1 MKLLWSLSVIIMF
14 SGPALADVACI
25 QRFLSTTAFNPG
37 PIDGAWGRK
46 TETALQG
53 LIEQLDLEFDYEVS
67 PRNSDQFCSYFEG
80 ADGEQVAAQA
90 MVRDYGVAINID
102 QLSAFTGTT
111 VVDFS
116 QIVIAEELNLVC
128 RFAIER
134 QFRQDLTRIELMAA
148 GRLEIISGLINF
160 NAHAWRTGGL
170 ASDEYLHEE
179 AVLAVDQEGAVNG
192 SMPYFHLF
200 INDGEVALP
209 PEYVQLPREYVPNG
223 AYPEGLTTF
232 DVDEWQLGR
241 LKIFN
246 CSQR

>member
-1 MKLLWSLSVIIMF
+1 MKLLSLLPVIVMF

-53 LIEQLDLEFDYEVS
+53 LIEQLDLELDYEVS
-67 PRNSDQFCSYFEG
+67 PRNSDQFCSYLEG
-80 ADGEQVAAQA
+80 PDGERVAAQA
-90 MVRDYGVAINID
+90 MVRDYGVAINLD
-102 QLSAFTGTT
+102 QLSAFSGTT

-116 QIVIAEELNLVC
+116 QVSIADNLNMSC

-134 QFRQDLTRIELMAA
+134 QVREDMSRIELMAS
-148 GRLEIISGLINF
+148 GQLEIVAGMIEFTLHS
-160 NAHAWRTGGL
+160 WRTRGL
-170 ASDEYLHEE
+170 ASEDYLHEE
-179 AVLAVDQEGAVNG
+179 AVLAVDEEGAVNG

-200 INDGEVALP
+200 IDDGEVALP
-209 PEYVQLPREYVPNG
+209 PEYVQLPIEYVPNG

-232 DVDEWQLGR
+232 DVDDWQLGR
-241 LKIFN
+241 IKIFN
-246 CSQR
+246 CS